1 MKHRRRHTMTKAEL
15 VHRLVPGLRPK
26 LADDQVR
33 DLSLVHHVNL
43 HSLRDGTADA
53 ALMWQW
59 FGGVLTWSKVAEIRG
74 LGVDEMRDQ
83 AALCLRVADRYRE
96 TGQISLADNEYE
108 LAVAGVIVM
117 DELAGRVD
125 RATAIEA
132 AEWSE
137 EQINRLAADGPHGDR
152 HATA

>member
-1 MKHRRRHTMTKAEL
+1 MARRHRPLSKAEL

-74 LGVDEMRDQ
+74 IGVDEMRDQ

-96 TGQISLADNEYE
+96 TGHITLADNEYE

-117 DELAGRVD
+117 DELARRVD
-125 RATAIEA
+125 RATAIVA

-137 EQINRLAADGPHGDR
+137 TQINLIATAEAAGDT